1 MHFFLGKPRKPWEHA
16 WFFWENHGK
25 WSVFFVGKWTSNGY
39 VRCLFRFAGYGL
51 APKHGGN
58 GKISETQIGQM
69 SSCKLG
75 CSSIFF
81 SGTFST
87 GNTMKHWIV
96 PMIRDFST
104 VDLPLQSTRNMW
116 AIDKVPSC
124 YTDYSVEC
132 PRHPYAHSHMAVT
145 SGDSRC
151 TVPRGWNSWDGAWL
165 SRWSVL
171 PIIMANLRHMFLLV
185 STYRCVYVYV
195 YI

>member
-1 MHFFLGKPRKPWEHA
+1 
-16 WFFWENHGK
+16 
-25 WSVFFVGKWTSNGY
+25 
-39 VRCLFRFAGYGL
+39 
-51 APKHGGN
+51 
-58 GKISETQIGQM
+58 
-69 SSCKLG
+69 
-75 CSSIFF
+75 
-81 SGTFST
+81 
-87 GNTMKHWIV
+87 MKHWIV

-195 YI
+195 YIYIHRAYMRAYAKKSIYLICLYVYMFLCI

>member
-81 SGTFST
+81 QGLFRQETLWNT
-87 GNTMKHWIV
+87 GLCQWFGI
-96 PMIRDFST
+96 S
-104 VDLPLQSTRNMW
+104 LQL
-116 AIDKVPSC
+116 IYLYKVPGI
-124 YTDYSVEC
+124 YGLLTRYHHVTLIIQLSVQDT
-132 PRHPYAHSHMAVT
+132 HMPIPT
-145 SGDSRC
+145 
-151 TVPRGWNSWDGAWL
+151 WL
-165 SRWSVL
+165 SRRVTLDVRFLVAGTLGMVL
-171 PIIMANLRHMFLLV
+171 GCLGDPC
-185 STYRCVYVYV
+185 YQ
-195 YI
+195 